1 MMKQKHIVATDLISK
16 IESMQNQ
23 IAQLKENL
31 NYLIQ
36 LNDDNLDLLN
46 LQALF
51 LENLSFSEKDINLLQ
66 VNKYKKKSYYQKYY
80 LNRQNEDDMLSS
92 MNNNDKFD
100 EKTCIIFASYRDTE
114 TLTINQV
121 SSNFYNLFG
130 FTSRDNIY
138 NRNIESIIPLAF
150 QSVHKMYIKQYLEDS
165 ITCNISNDTKEQ
177 LEQNEQDHENDENE
191 VTPINQRQGYLF
203 NQPKFLSEN
212 QTGTKNKN
220 YQLQNYIK
228 TNEYNE
234 NGTFGLVA
242 KIKQINEEY
251 QYILFNETD
260 LSVIGLTQ
268 QIHEIFFPNCNNL
281 QKINLRQIFPF
292 LIGTQNKTKIEDS
305 HIQFNETTCS
315 TNNTK
320 QQFHVN
326 LTDDV
331 HYIFRG
337 QLKDKLTIKKKLA
350 FIIIQQADEINN
362 TVNTLNTLYRS
373 TKRLNKAKSYKEI
386 SQYSFNYVELFVRKI
401 KYHGVN
407 NVSYVEIVKIKQL
420 NPSSQ
425 AQIILQE
432 ITNVKKQ
439 QIYSQ
444 LFEHPS
450 QLQNIISD
458 LEQNQNINS
467 YLQFNSFY
475 TQLQYSSRNL
485 NQGNQLLQIKQNDT
499 PIDFTQAD
507 FQKVQQLLGD
517 ESTNIEQIKMASN
530 RIEYDD
536 FNCLSDA
543 TSRFTL
549 NQFREQKTLQNFNEK
564 LQLNQLSQLQSNIA
578 QGQVFIQS
586 FQENQ
591 VSSSDLQM
599 KVDFANNNLDHQNLI
614 EDQLNISSTCA
625 IPIPQKSNKVINI
638 ELVSPD
644 NSQFMK
650 NCSNQLSLAQLSDQ
664 NLDALQIKS
673 YEFISNKIK
682 ENAYLDVE
690 NSNEEINKKCNNTI
704 IPLQISI
711 NPSKIFKSNSFRKNK
726 ITNTLNDALNGKE
739 KKKFIRNSYQH
750 NTVNQIQKQKKKEQ
764 VQDIIYDI
772 ASSTSHNSYYTPVK
786 RQLTQIMEDSSTLK
800 VIKLIKVIGVIC
812 FAVMVGITWLQFN
825 SMDKFLLEAN
835 QDYKDFGWPTT
846 YSCSLSDILKYKNI
860 QFLTN
865 YTRVV
870 FTDSNQRELFYNLTQ
885 QNMENTFSDVLRLLV
900 QMENA
905 NSQREVFNRV
915 MEDKMTFYF
924 GQLYNPAQ
932 LNSTT
937 SDSTDLVFLNYTSTL
952 EYGVILNVQNIFRYI
967 NNMGNGRPEY
977 YLIQN
982 QLEAINQLKD
992 LQEYIKDSQ
1001 SQKQEYIQNQLYII
1015 IMILVLINTC
1025 CVAIIIPLYLYIQK
1039 ERDSIIY
1046 LFTTFPIQK
1055 LDNLIKKIQNSYFS
1069 TNTNSIYQNQNNQV
1083 IIDTL
1088 LQLQDID
1095 NEKNIRK
1102 HTKVYQ
1108 LRSYL
1113 LQNIA
1118 MHFNVLLMKARPRFK
1133 PMKPNIYYD
1142 YLYALLQQ
1150 QDEISQDIQW
1160 IINSQYSD
1168 QRFNQDL
1175 YDNFF
1180 FSAFKTNLCEDFK
1193 NYPQFNTNPKKLN
1206 VEQCD
1211 STQQKFLQQGF
1222 SVAYKSLF
1230 SMFTELYNIYIIPD
1244 DRVSRQQNYN

>member
-1 MMKQKHIVATDLISK
+1 MMKQKHIVATELTSK
-16 IESMQNQ
+16 IESMQSQ
-23 IAQLKENL
+23 IAQLKVNL

-36 LNDDNLDLLN
+36 LNDDSLDLLN

-51 LENLSFSEKDINLLQ
+51 LENLSFSEKDINLIQ
-66 VNKYKKKSYYQKYY
+66 TNKYKKKSYNQKY
-80 LNRQNEDDMLSS
+80 LNRQNEDEILSS
-92 MNNNDKFD
+92 MINSDKFD
-100 EKTCIIFASYRDTE
+100 EKTCIIFASYKDTE
-114 TLTINQV
+114 TLTISQV
-121 SSNFYNLFG
+121 SSNFSNLFC
-130 FTSRDNIY
+130 FTSRDHIY
-138 NRNIESIIPLAF
+138 DKNIESIIPLAF

-165 ITCNISNDTKEQ
+165 ITCDISNNTDQQ
-177 LEQNEQDHENDENE
+177 LEQSKQDHENDENV
-191 VTPINQRQGYLF
+191 VTTINLRQGYQF
-203 NQPKFLSEN
+203 NQPKYLSEN
-212 QTGTKNKN
+212 QSGTKNQN
-220 YQLQNYIK
+220 YELQNCKMNQQIIFASLNQMFILPIK
-228 TNEYNE
+228 IDIRTNEYKE

-268 QIHEIFFPNCNNL
+268 QMHEIFFPNCNNL

-305 HIQFNETTCS
+305 HIQYKETTCNN
-315 TNNTK
+315 NNTK
-320 QQFHVN
+320 K
-326 LTDDV
+326 
-331 HYIFRG
+331 
-337 QLKDKLTIKKKLA
+337 QLH
-350 FIIIQQADEINN
+350 QADETNN
-362 TVNTLNTLYRS
+362 ALNTPYRS
-373 TKRLNKAKSYKEI
+373 TKILNKAKSYKDI
-386 SQYSFNYVELFVRKI
+386 LSYSFNYVELFVRKI

-432 ITNVKKQ
+432 ITN
-439 QIYSQ
+439 
-444 LFEHPS
+444 
-450 QLQNIISD
+450 
-458 LEQNQNINS
+458 
-467 YLQFNSFY
+467 
-475 TQLQYSSRNL
+475 LQYSSRNL

-530 RIEYDD
+530 RIEYND

-549 NQFREQKTLQNFNEK
+549 NQFREQKALQNLNEK

-578 QGQVFIQS
+578 QEQVFIQS

-591 VSSSDLQM
+591 ISSSDLQM
-599 KVDFANNNLDHQNLI
+599 KVDFANKQLDHQNLT
-614 EDQLNISSTCA
+614 EDQLNKSSTCT
-625 IPIPQKSNKVINI
+625 IPIPQKSNKAINI
-638 ELVSPD
+638 ELVSPN
-644 NSQFMK
+644 NSFYMK
-650 NCSNQLSLAQLSDQ
+650 NCSNQQSLAQLSDQ

-673 YEFISNKIK
+673 HEFILNKIK

-690 NSNEEINKKCNNTI
+690 NSNEEINKKCNNAI
-704 IPLQISI
+704 IPLKISI

-726 ITNTLNDALNGKE
+726 INNTLNDDLNDKE
-739 KKKFIRNSYQH
+739 KKKLMRNSYQY
-750 NTVNQIQKQKKKEQ
+750 NNINQIQKQKKKEQ
-764 VQDIIYDI
+764 VQDMIYDI
-772 ASSTSHNSYYTPVK
+772 ASSTSQNSYYTPVK

-800 VIKLIKVIGVIC
+800 VIKLIKIIGIIC
-812 FAVMVGITWLQFN
+812 LAVMVGITWLQFN
-825 SMDKFLLEAN
+825 SMNEFLLEAN

-870 FTDSNQRELFYNLTQ
+870 FTDSNQKELFYNQTQ
-885 QNMENTFSDVLRLLV
+885 QNMENTFSNVLRLLV

-905 NSQREVFNRV
+905 NSNREVFNRV
-915 MEDKMTFYF
+915 IENKMNFYF

-937 SDSTDLVFLNYTSTL
+937 SDSTDLVYQNYTSTL
-952 EYGVILNVQNIFRYI
+952 EYSVILNVQNIFRYI

-982 QLEAINQLKD
+982 QLEAISQLKD
-992 LQEYIKDSQ
+992 LQEHIKESQ
-1001 SQKQEYIQNQLYII
+1001 SQKQEYIQDQLYII

-1069 TNTNSIYQNQNNQV
+1069 TNTSSIYQNQNNQI

-1102 HTKVYQ
+1102 HSISSITSLPRYNKKLYFACFLIYSLIICYPIIVQILSADYLTKSALDLQTISKVYQ

-1133 PMKPNIYYD
+1133 PMKPEIYYD
-1142 YLYALLQQ
+1142 YLYTLLQQ
-1150 QDEISQDIQW
+1150 QEDISQDIQW

-1168 QRFNQDL
+1168 QRYFIL
-1175 YDNFF
+1175 
-1180 FSAFKTNLCEDFK
+1180 FKPTD
-1193 NYPQFNTNPKKLN
+1193 QFH
-1206 VEQCD
+1206 
-1211 STQQKFLQQGF
+1211 
-1222 SVAYKSLF
+1222 
-1230 SMFTELYNIYIIPD
+1230 
-1244 DRVSRQQNYN
+1244 QNK